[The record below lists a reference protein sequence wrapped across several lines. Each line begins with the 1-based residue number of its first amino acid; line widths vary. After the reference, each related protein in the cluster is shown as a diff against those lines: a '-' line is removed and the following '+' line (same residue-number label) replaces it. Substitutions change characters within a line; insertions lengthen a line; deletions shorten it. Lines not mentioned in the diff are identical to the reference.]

1 MEKRTSK
8 DTPREEKEEEDDD
21 DTDVDA
27 ACAPDVSPSS
37 SSPSP
42 TTAYI
47 VPSNND
53 MHVVTY
59 GLIVDDRI
67 VDSTVVKEER
77 EVLVADSSSSYADR
91 KGTVEEGEEKQKGD
105 PDS

>member
-8 DTPREEKEEEDDD
+8 DTPKEGEEEDDD

-27 ACAPDVSPSS
+27 ACASDVSS

-67 VDSTVVKEER
+67 VDSTVVEEER